1 MDMLNRNTKSKNLF
15 IHTMIVVGIFFILGC
30 IFNVHNNQ
38 IVYSVKD
45 NDHYKTSTKI
55 NSNMLSSDHISNTT
69 ANSISNEKTSNL
81 YLTLRDLWTAHTEW
95 TRNYIIS
102 SIANLPDVKYVAQRL
117 LLNQE
122 EIGNAIKPFY
132 GDEAGNKL
140 TSLLKAH
147 ILGAVDL
154 LNAAKAKNTSQVA
167 IDEKKWFVNAEQIA
181 KFLSSANPNWSKE
194 SLIKMLDDHLSLTKS
209 EAVAR
214 LAGNYTADIDAYNKI
229 RQEVNSMSDI
239 LANGIIKQ
247 FPDKFIS

>member
-1 MDMLNRNTKSKNLF
+1 MSA
-15 IHTMIVVGIFFILGC
+15 
-30 IFNVHNNQ
+30 
-38 IVYSVKD
+38 
-45 NDHYKTSTKI
+45 DHP
-55 NSNMLSSDHISNTT
+55 SNTT
-69 ANSISNEKTSNL
+69 TNSVSNEKTLNL

-95 TRNYIIS
+95 TRTYIIS
-102 SIANLPDVKYVAQRL
+102 SVANLPDIKYVAQRL

-132 GDEAGNKL
+132 GDDAGNKL

-147 ILGAVDL
+147 ILGAVNL
-154 LNAAKAKNTSQVA
+154 LNAAKTKNKSQVA

-181 KFLSSANPNWSKE
+181 KFLSSTNPNWPKV

-214 LAGNYTADIDAYNKI
+214 LSGNYAADITTYNKI
-229 RQEVNSMSDI
+229 RQEVNIMSDI
-239 LANGIIKQ
+239 LANGIMKQ